1 MAHAESS
8 ARGSGMHELRCP
20 NMDWLGNRLIEAYR
34 KVSDTEIFGGSADD
48 YSKAEK
54 EMAAVRHEMAHH
66 RQECF
71 LCKTLQCRQEA
82 LKAFA
87 VDEPAWRGTMAS

>member
-1 MAHAESS
+1 
-8 ARGSGMHELRCP
+8 MHELRCP
-20 NMDWLGNRLIEAYR
+20 HIDLLGNRLIEAYR
-34 KVSDTEIFGGSADD
+34 HLSDMETFGGSAADCCR
-48 YSKAEK
+48 AEA
-54 EMAAVRHEMAHH
+54 EMAAVRYEIANH

-71 LCKTLQCRQEA
+71 LCRTLQGRQEA

>member
-1 MAHAESS
+1 MDV
-8 ARGSGMHELRCP
+8 LR
-20 NMDWLGNRLIEAYR
+20 NRLIEAYR
-34 KVSDTEIFGGSADD
+34 GLGDTDVFGGSTADC
-48 YSKAEK
+48 SKAEV
-54 EMAAVRHEMAHH
+54 EMAAVKHAIANH

-71 LCKTLQCRQEA
+71 LCRTLQGRQEA

>member
-1 MAHAESS
+1 
-8 ARGSGMHELRCP
+8 MHELRCP
-20 NMDWLGNRLIEAYR
+20 HMDLLGSRLIEAYR
-34 KVSDTEIFGGSADD
+34 RLTDTEMFSSSADD
-48 YSKAEK
+48 CSKAEA
-54 EMAAVRHEMAHH
+54 EMAAVQYAIANH

-71 LCKTLQCRQEA
+71 LCRTLQCKEEA

>member
-1 MAHAESS
+1 
-8 ARGSGMHELRCP
+8 
-20 NMDWLGNRLIEAYR
+20 MDVLGNRLIEAYR
-34 KVSDTEIFGGSADD
+34 DLGDTEIFGGSAADC
-48 YSKAEK
+48 SKAQA
-54 EMAAVRHEMAHH
+54 EMAAVKHAIAHH

-71 LCKTLQCRQEA
+71 LCRTLQGRQEA